1 MEFILSDSYEQMS
14 EAAAGILAEEL
25 NGNPSA
31 VFALPTG
38 STPVGTYQALAK
50 LNREGKVDFSL
61 GNFFNVDE
69 YVGLSRESE
78 QGYYHFL
85 YENLYQYVNV
95 DLAKTHAPDGMALE
109 PELAAVQ
116 YEEMIDG
123 LGGLDVAFLG
133 IGRNGHI
140 GFNEPAASLHY
151 STYCVTLTKST
162 IEANARFFKST
173 EEVPKQA
180 LTIGI
185 GTIMKA
191 KKIIM
196 VANGED
202 KTDAICRLKE
212 DTSLDTE
219 FPSSLLRL
227 HPDVTVVTTIK

>member
-1 MEFILSDSYEQMS
+1 M
-14 EAAAGILAEEL
+14 
-25 NGNPSA
+25 
-31 VFALPTG
+31 
-38 STPVGTYQALAK
+38 AK

>member
-140 GFNEPAASLHY
+140 GFNEPARS
-151 STYCVTLTKST
+151 
-162 IEANARFFKST
+162 
-173 EEVPKQA
+173 EERRVGK
-180 LTIGI
+180 
-185 GTIMKA
+185 
-191 KKIIM
+191 
-196 VANGED
+196 E
-202 KTDAICRLKE
+202 CRL
-212 DTSLDTE
+212 
-219 FPSSLLRL
+219 
-227 HPDVTVVTTIK
+227 

>member
-85 YENLYQYVNV
+85 YEMVMFPAVFSINQYVHN
-95 DLAKTHAPDGMALE
+95 L
-109 PELAAVQ
+109 
-116 YEEMIDG
+116 
-123 LGGLDVAFLG
+123 
-133 IGRNGHI
+133 
-140 GFNEPAASLHY
+140 
-151 STYCVTLTKST
+151 
-162 IEANARFFKST
+162 
-173 EEVPKQA
+173 
-180 LTIGI
+180 
-185 GTIMKA
+185 
-191 KKIIM
+191 IIM
-196 VANGED
+196 VI
-202 KTDAICRLKE
+202 DAVYAGLISLTSYSISLFVQKSRFLAVALPGLTVLLWSFLAAFLQRNRWSPIEYLSPVIAVAEPKHIVLAILFGGLFLISIC
-212 DTSLDTE
+212 
-219 FPSSLLRL
+219 LLC
-227 HPDVTVVTTIK
+227 IKCKRCVDEL